1 MTGHGKAGPCL
12 AGVLAAG
19 ITIYSAW
26 SLLDTGVLSWHIR
39 QAESVKMLIEF
50 LVVWLLLTLFF
61 FYGTSRRV
69 RLAGLAVLGA
79 GLAWLHAVFFPVVLA
94 GLYIGYLTLC
104 GRLAGQVFLK
114 RRLSIPWAFTVGSAV
129 TVTVYCLMSLLH
141 QGSIGKMRLWVLG
154 SGTFLLIWYGINR
167 IWKKM
172 GEGRGGL
179 DGKAAAR
186 GVQSGQEG
194 TGCPSLAAA
203 LALAAIGA
211 LCFLQMSR
219 MNVAVDFDSIWY
231 GVRSHLMLDSGNSI
245 YENLGTLGVVYTYP
259 KGWEVL
265 TLPLA
270 GLPSYSFLIAFNLW
284 TAALVLLAGYEAACV
299 RMKRGNALWVPFLMA
314 AVPGIMNMAC
324 TAKADLI
331 TLLFQLLMIHSVLQY
346 EKERRADWLVLGA
359 SAALISF
366 TMKPTALVYSTA
378 VGGLALVWVLW
389 DYRAGRKRQIE
400 SPGFRLPHPRIWLA
414 LVPSMTALAGIW
426 GRTLKLV
433 GVPVTSV
440 FYELFQK
447 LGFTVKYPFCAS
459 GFPSS
464 CSGMSIWEKICF
476 LGGRLYGVLLNPQG
490 EDMSHV
496 VIAWGTV
503 LPLVLMIV
511 WLCMRTRKRGRG
523 ETPGYLPLLT
533 AGLLAVN
540 LISLYSLSQIDGN
553 YYVLF
558 YGLVILDF
566 CIWGEGLPA
575 AGRRVSRLVLLPA
588 WAFAVVLCTLTSWSW
603 ALGNGGVHLRH
614 GGYYDHVQAAREQR
628 TRQGSGEIWNIL
640 AADPRNRVI
649 ALGEVPDVL
658 TFPCCVQSYVDVS
671 GYWGNPE
678 VVADAPDFLQY
689 LLYADIDYLY
699 MEKGYVCQGV
709 RIYDII
715 RELVEQGWLGDVRGE
730 NGNLILSV
738 RKDGPELREARQNL
752 EAFDHHYIQHP

>member
-1 MTGHGKAGPCL
+1 MTGHGKAGTWL
-12 AGVLAAG
+12 AGILAVG

-26 SLLDTGVLSWHIR
+26 LLIGTGVLSWHIR
-39 QAESVKMLIEF
+39 QAESVEMLIEF
-50 LVVWLLLTLFF
+50 LAVWLLLALLF

-69 RLAGLAVLGA
+69 RLAGIALSGA
-79 GLAWLHAVFFPVVLA
+79 CLAWLHAVFFPVVLA
-94 GLYIGYLTLC
+94 GLYTGYLTLC
-104 GRLAGQVFLK
+104 GRLAGQALLK
-114 RRLSIPWAFTVGSAV
+114 RKLSIPWAFTLGSAV
-129 TVTVYCLMSLLH
+129 TVTVYCLMSLAHL
-141 QGSIGKMRLWVLG
+141 GSIGNLRLWVLG
-154 SGTFLLIWYGINR
+154 SGACLLVWYGLKGN
-167 IWKKM
+167 
-172 GEGRGGL
+172 GGPGGQPL
-179 DGKAAAR
+179 PG
-186 GVQSGQEG
+186 GQNPPGGQSSAPPSPTAGL
-194 TGCPSLAAA
+194 SLAVS
-203 LALAAIGA
+203 LGLAAIAA
-211 LCFLQMSR
+211 LCFLQMGR

-299 RMKRGNALWVPFLMA
+299 RMKRDNALWVPFLMA

-331 TLLFQLLMIHSVLQY
+331 TLLFQLLMIESVLRY

-359 SAALISF
+359 GAAFFSF
-366 TMKPTALVYSTA
+366 AMKPTALIYSTA
-378 VGGLALVWVLW
+378 VGSMALVWVLW
-389 DYRAGRKRQIE
+389 DYCAGRKRHTE
-400 SPGFRLPHPRIWLA
+400 EPRFRPPHPRIWLVLA
-414 LVPSMTALAGIW
+414 PSLAALAGIW

-447 LGFTVKYPFCAS
+447 LGFTVKYPFYAS

-464 CSGMSIWEKICF
+464 CGGMSLGDKLRF

-490 EDMSHV
+490 EDMAHV

-503 LPLVLMIV
+503 LPLVLLTV
-511 WLCMRTRKRGRG
+511 WLCMKTWRRGRG
-523 ETPGYLPLLT
+523 ETPGYLPMLT
-533 AGLLAVN
+533 AGVLAVN
-540 LISLYSLSQIDGN
+540 LVSLYSLSQIDGN
-553 YYVLF
+553 YYMLF

-566 CIWGEGLPA
+566 CIWGESLPS

-588 WAFAVVLCTLTSWSW
+588 WAFAALLCVLTSWSW
-603 ALGNGGVHLRH
+603 ALGNGGIHLKH
-614 GGYYDHVQAAREQR
+614 GGYYDHVRAAREER
-628 TRQGSGEIWNIL
+628 TAQGSGEIWNIL
-640 AADPRNRVI
+640 AADPRSRVI
-649 ALGEVPDVL
+649 ALGEVPGVL

-678 VVADAPDFLQY
+678 VVADAPSFLQY

-699 MEKGYVCQGV
+699 MEKEYVCQGV

-730 NGNLILSV
+730 NGNLILTV
-738 RKDGPELREARQNL
+738 CKDGRELKEAQRNL